1 METTRNTNTRRRPV
15 AGHAAA
21 FVALLT
27 LAVLGVD
34 AQTSTADMQKAR
46 EETAV
51 VYDLGRFFGYVH
63 GMTTENASL
72 ALTASQATEIAA
84 VMDEISEMD
93 RVEPAWASETL
104 ERLELD
110 VLSPAQLME
119 VDRRAITWQ
128 NSREST
134 ASTAGTGTG
143 SSGGSGG
150 GPLGSYVAGGPFNP
164 IVDESRTIGQ
174 GFAAL
179 REHLAGR

>member
-1 METTRNTNTRRRPV
+1 MRTTNRI
-15 AGHAAA
+15 AAA

-143 SSGGSGG
+143 SGGGSGG

-179 REHLAGR
+179 REYLAGR

>member
-1 METTRNTNTRRRPV
+1 MRTTNRI
-15 AGHAAA
+15 AAA
-21 FVALLT
+21 LIALLSI
-27 LAVLGVD
+27 AVLGVD
-34 AQTSTADMQKAR
+34 AQTSTADMQEAR

-72 ALTASQATEIAA
+72 ALTPSQATEIAA
-84 VMDEISEMD
+84 VMDEISGMD
-93 RVEPAWASETL
+93 RVEPSWASETL

-110 VLSPAQLME
+110 VLSPAQLMD
-119 VDRRAITWQ
+119 VDRRAIAWQ
-128 NSREST
+128 KSRES
-134 ASTAGTGTG
+134 SGTTEGSGTG
-143 SSGGSGG
+143 SSGGSGS

-179 REHLAGR
+179 REYLAGR

>member
-1 METTRNTNTRRRPV
+1 MRTTNRI
-15 AGHAAA
+15 AARI
-21 FVALLT
+21 ALLT
-27 LAVLGVD
+27 IAVIGVE
-34 AQTSTADMQKAR
+34 AQTSTADMQQAR

-72 ALTASQATEIAA
+72 ALTDSQATEIAA
-84 VMDEISEMD
+84 VMDEILGMD

-110 VLSPAQLME
+110 VLSPAQLMD
-119 VDRRAITWQ
+119 VDRRAIAWQ

-134 ASTAGTGTG
+134 ATTSGTGSG
-143 SSGGSGG
+143 SSGGSGS
-150 GPLGSYVAGGPFNP
+150 GPLSSYVAGGPFNP

-179 REHLAGR
+179 RAHLAGR